1 MRLLLDT
8 HVWLWLIGPQDRL
21 SSSALSALADAEN
34 ELFLSAA
41 SGFEIAL
48 KAAIGKLRLAGP
60 ASVLVPSYLKRSG
73 VRQLSINV
81 EHALRAGEL
90 PMHHRD
96 PFDRLLVAQAQMEDL
111 VLVTADD
118 QLRAYDVKLLA
129 AGEEAAA
136 EEG

>member
-21 SSSALSALADAEN
+21 SGRARAALTDVDN
-34 ELFLSAA
+34 ELLLSAA

-60 ASVLVPSYLKRSG
+60 ASVLVPNYLERSG
-73 VRQLSINV
+73 VRPLPINV
-81 EHALRAGEL
+81 DHALRAGEL

-96 PFDRLLVAQAQMEDL
+96 PVDRLLVAQAQMEDL
-111 VLVTADD
+111 VLVTADA
-118 QLRAYDVKLLA
+118 QLRAYDVQLLA
-129 AGEEAAA
+129 AAA
-136 EEG
+136 EQEQG